1 MVALAPGGGKV
12 PPGDLGLY
20 RLAVLDIA
28 PGDCI
33 AGYDLC
39 ALFLIYS
46 DATLGSGDVVP

>member
-12 PPGDLGLY
+12 PLGGLGLC
-20 RLAVLDIA
+20 RLAVLGVA

-39 ALFLIYS
+39 ALFLIDS
-46 DATLGSGDVVP
+46 DATLGSGDAVP